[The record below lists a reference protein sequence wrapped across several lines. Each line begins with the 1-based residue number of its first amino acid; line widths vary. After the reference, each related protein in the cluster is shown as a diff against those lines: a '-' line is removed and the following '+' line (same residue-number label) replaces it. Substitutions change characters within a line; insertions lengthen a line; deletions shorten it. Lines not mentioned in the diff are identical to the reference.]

1 VVMPGMSGHE
11 LAEKLSP
18 RRPKMKVLYT
28 SGYTDGA
35 VATHG
40 VLESGVVILRK
51 PFSRAQLQQ
60 SVGQMLSEN
69 SGKGEMPE
77 NAEHA
82 ERKQ

>member
-1 VVMPGMSGHE
+1 MPGMSGHE
-11 LAEKLSP
+11 LAGKLSSQ
-18 RRPKMKVLYT
+18 RPKMKVVYT

-60 SVGQMLSEN
+60 SVGQMLGGN
-69 SGKGEMPE
+69 PGKGETLQ

-82 ERKQ
+82 DRTE

>member
-1 VVMPGMSGHE
+1 
-11 LAEKLSP
+11 
-18 RRPKMKVLYT
+18 MKVLYT

-51 PFSRAQLQQ
+51 PFSRVQLQQ
-60 SVGQMLSEN
+60 NVGEMLGEN
-69 SGKGEMPE
+69 PGKGEIPE

-82 ERKQ
+82 ERKE